1 MIYLSVAESDAFSE
15 TFAKLKATLSSSSSE
30 EVPPPAPSVGC
41 MVMELRT
48 HPAVHRAVESEIKR
62 EGVAV
67 VGQLRRE
74 HKLRRAL
81 AEERLAYI
89 RMRREHVHLHAE
101 EIQLTVDEDVRAMDH
116 HVATVQAMA
125 TRRLQ
130 VLLFECLGEI
140 QKAIAR
146 AQQRVETQESSVAT
160 CELNYAWAIFAKR
173 CEEHFSVA
181 SLVDIPPKMLT
192 PSATYVENPS
202 FVAWTTALAPYL
214 SAQLDLPLASATL
227 ASPELTITR
236 ILAELLNQQL
246 RTTLVSFLEK
256 MVTEGSNRALLAHF
270 SAWNPDTCSS
280 LNASQDD
287 DAMPLEII
295 AEKDMLEAIWQV
307 ERAATD
313 EVKTLVALG
322 VYPTAELGLLRQ
334 KQDPV
339 SSMSAHEDAATKST
353 DVTSRTR
360 PPLHQN
366 RFSFT
371 RSPVPSN
378 HGQPTTDINA
388 NNPFVAL
395 TPWSEVSTYEVCK
408 MVLMCIFL
416 VPVLR
421 MALCVLLFV
430 PIVVLATIST
440 AGHRPFNEHGAPVP
454 LARWRRVV
462 GVPIKWLIRC
472 VLFVLGYYY
481 IPVTKPAQASQVKPR
496 VIVANHSTYI
506 DGIFLAAYTHGRLKS
521 YEDLAMY
528 CFGKRAELF
537 VEVCILVFSFGIAVA
552 YLVTLGDLITP
563 LGLLFF
569 GPDSLGSS
577 RPFLMSIFCGAI
589 MLPLSLLKDVSS
601 LQFSSMLGV
610 FSIVFL
616 VVAVAIRSGMR
627 IHEDGLPT
635 SLDWGM
641 NLSHGPNFMLSVPI
655 VMFAFTN
662 QVVNCAA
669 YASLWIY
676 LTIGLVAYVAFGA
689 VLAEPHVKGNILLSF
704 PMSDVLIA
712 LARAAITFTVAVAY
726 PLNIFPCRF
735 SIDMMF
741 FAQAKESLV
750 RHVVVSTGTNDDD
763 EV

>member
-339 SSMSAHEDAATKST
+339 
-353 DVTSRTR
+353 
-360 PPLHQN
+360 
-366 RFSFT
+366 
-371 RSPVPSN
+371 
-378 HGQPTTDINA
+378 
-388 NNPFVAL
+388 
-395 TPWSEVSTYEVCK
+395 
-408 MVLMCIFL
+408 
-416 VPVLR
+416 
-421 MALCVLLFV
+421 
-430 PIVVLATIST
+430 
-440 AGHRPFNEHGAPVP
+440 
-454 LARWRRVV
+454 
-462 GVPIKWLIRC
+462 
-472 VLFVLGYYY
+472 
-481 IPVTKPAQASQVKPR
+481 
-496 VIVANHSTYI
+496 
-506 DGIFLAAYTHGRLKS
+506 
-521 YEDLAMY
+521 
-528 CFGKRAELF
+528 
-537 VEVCILVFSFGIAVA
+537 
-552 YLVTLGDLITP
+552 
-563 LGLLFF
+563 
-569 GPDSLGSS
+569 
-577 RPFLMSIFCGAI
+577 
-589 MLPLSLLKDVSS
+589 
-601 LQFSSMLGV
+601 
-610 FSIVFL
+610 
-616 VVAVAIRSGMR
+616 
-627 IHEDGLPT
+627 
-635 SLDWGM
+635 
-641 NLSHGPNFMLSVPI
+641 
-655 VMFAFTN
+655 
-662 QVVNCAA
+662 
-669 YASLWIY
+669 
-676 LTIGLVAYVAFGA
+676 
-689 VLAEPHVKGNILLSF
+689 
-704 PMSDVLIA
+704 
-712 LARAAITFTVAVAY
+712 
-726 PLNIFPCRF
+726 
-735 SIDMMF
+735 
-741 FAQAKESLV
+741 
-750 RHVVVSTGTNDDD
+750 
-763 EV
+763 